1 MNYDF
6 ITIAKVISPLI
17 TLIIGALIRHYSE
30 RRSKLISY
38 IGHVSTFS
46 LNDESRTLVFTH
58 SIIVRNAGRKTATNI
73 RLGHNVMPPNVSLY
87 PNIPYKIEKYTR
99 GRSEIV
105 IPQLVPK
112 EQVTIS
118 YLYFPPTTLN
128 LINSYTKSDEG
139 FAKTYKCNSYA
150 SASKVC
156 FVNCLVFNVCWCI
169 IPDLLA
175 YKACY
180 IHNMK
185 SQFRPSHHVKD
196 ILSI

>member
-87 PNIPYKIEKYTR
+87 PNIPYKIENTPE
-99 GRSEIV
+99 GASEIV

-139 FAKTYKCNSYA
+139 FAKRINVIPMPQPPKFALLTVWFLMFVGA
-150 SASKVC
+150 S
-156 FVNCLVFNVCWCI
+156 FLIYWLIRLVIYI
-169 IPDLLA
+169 I
-175 YKACY
+175 
-180 IHNMK
+180 
-185 SQFRPSHHVKD
+185 
-196 ILSI
+196 